1 MKCKKKY
8 NDGGILKKPRK
19 KKKRKNVAPQNPR
32 FLPSA
37 QMQGEGVL
45 EKEEEKE
52 IKPITVNRNSLMR
65 RLRQKV
71 SKRRNRS
78 KGRKTSESCEKPNC

>member
-1 MKCKKKY
+1 MKCNKKY
-8 NDGGILKKPRK
+8 NDEGILKKPSK

-45 EKEEEKE
+45 EKEEEK
-52 IKPITVNRNSLMR
+52 KPKPNTVNRNSLML
-65 RLRQKV
+65 RLKQKV

-78 KGRKTSESCEKPNC
+78 KGRNTSESCLKPNC

>member
-8 NDGGILKKPRK
+8 NDGGILGKPSKKKKR

-32 FLPSA
+32 FMPSA

-45 EKEEEKE
+45 EKEEKKKKK
-52 IKPITVNRNSLMR
+52 KPKLV
-65 RLRQKV
+65 
-71 SKRRNRS
+71 KR
-78 KGRKTSESCEKPNC
+78 KGRVCVTTGGGRKLGRSVDDSCKKPRS